1 MDPCVPDV
9 SLEDARAS
17 ARAKLGVPQKYASK
31 MSVES
36 ICRAFK
42 FCKKTNIMPPMD
54 YQKFNGKDYLIDPK
68 SRELNLSIKD
78 FLAVLG
84 PGKIE
89 DVQKIAKKLELMT
102 NGISKSELKTHIIKI
117 LQTFNISE
125 PIEISSQK
133 VRISPNRGNLGS
145 GNLVNSGNLG
155 SGNLVNSGNLGSG
168 NLGSGNLGSGNLG
181 SGNLKSGNLK
191 SGNLGSGNL
200 GSGNGN
206 LGPESGETPYSG
218 EVAPNY
224 FKLKPH
230 PSKIKINTPY
240 NNENEYIRRLLKPN
254 HNTTLKPH
262 PSKINIKPVTKEEI
276 NESIKQIKNLK
287 KMISDNQKV
296 SEGTQTI

>member
-1 MDPCVPDV
+1 MDPCVPGV

-54 YQKFNGKDYLIDPK
+54 YQKFNGKYYLIDPK
-68 SRELNLSIKD
+68 SRELNISIKD

-125 PIEISSQK
+125 PIEIPSQK
-133 VRISPNRGNLGS
+133 VRVSPTHGNLG
-145 GNLVNSGNLG
+145 NSGNIG
-155 SGNLVNSGNLGSG
+155 SGNIGSGNIGSGNIGSG
-168 NLGSGNLGSGNLG
+168 NLGNSGNIGSGNLG
-181 SGNLKSGNLK
+181 N
-191 SGNLGSGNL
+191 
-200 GSGNGN
+200 SGNGN

-240 NNENEYIRRLLKPN
+240 NNENEYIRRLLKPSHTN
-254 HNTTLKPH
+254 ENEYIRRLLKPSHNTTLKPH
-262 PSKINIKPVTKEEI
+262 PSKINIKPVTKEQI
-276 NESIKQIKNLK
+276 NESIRQIKNLK
-287 KMISDNQKV
+287 KMISGNQKV